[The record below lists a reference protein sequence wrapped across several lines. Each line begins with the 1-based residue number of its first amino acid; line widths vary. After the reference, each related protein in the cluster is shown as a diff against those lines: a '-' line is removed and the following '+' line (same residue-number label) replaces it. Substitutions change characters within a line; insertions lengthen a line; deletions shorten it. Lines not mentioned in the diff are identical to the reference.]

1 MQKVLFFNSSVID
14 FVNDEKERIHG
25 LSIKALEKEKAMIK
39 LCKVWVDSE
48 APTYEAMC
56 KKASELVPGQLVDL
70 DYSAV
75 GPRKVILSDI
85 IPGDLAVDFDM
96 IFSRKE

>member
-14 FVNDEKERIHG
+14 FLNDEKERVHG
-25 LSIKALEKEKAMIK
+25 LSLKALEKEKGNIK
-39 LCKVWVDSE
+39 FVKVWVDAV
-48 APTYEAMC
+48 APTFEAMC
-56 KKASELVPGQLVDL
+56 KKASDLVPGQFIEL

-85 IPGDLAVDFDM
+85 IPGELAVDFDS
-96 IFSRKE
+96 IL